1 MMTDGADIQAGLKL
15 DADQNGVYA
24 PVEIGVAVDIPLLRR
39 VRQHTWQSTTA
50 ERTRP
55 PKSVI

>member
-1 MMTDGADIQAGLKL
+1 
-15 DADQNGVYA
+15 VYA